1 MKWCSHSGP
10 RSIYYCACNTFFPLS
25 SFVSEECK
33 NSPPDWIPTSVS
45 ISVTRTRARAQLAK
59 IQSTMKVICMGF
71 DIILVMSQGLGT
83 MRDLIRIPEKMVHS
97 EVFFKVQTVL
107 YNVEMVVF
115 PSFSTFLWI
124 KILKVDKSNVISYFS
139 SKFCIW
145 WYPLLLYLMTLLK
158 CGFIYANEIYE
169 KLWNITFSSL

>member
-1 MKWCSHSGP
+1 MKGTDGHT
-10 RSIYYCACNTFFPLS
+10 Y
-25 SFVSEECK
+25 
-33 NSPPDWIPTSVS
+33 
-45 ISVTRTRARAQLAK
+45 AQLAK

-115 PSFSTFLWI
+115 PSFSTFL
-124 KILKVDKSNVISYFS
+124 
-139 SKFCIW
+139 
-145 WYPLLLYLMTLLK
+145 
-158 CGFIYANEIYE
+158 
-169 KLWNITFSSL
+169 